1 MNSVIRTT
9 PRAAATTSATTSA
22 ATANPATPQQIS
34 VGELVARFL
43 SQCGVQAAFGVIS
56 IHNMPILD
64 AFHRLGQ
71 VRFVPARGE
80 QGATG
85 MADAYA
91 RVSGGLGVVIT
102 STGTAAG
109 NTCGAMV
116 EAQTAGTP
124 LLHITGQVE
133 LPYLDRNLAYIHEAR
148 DQMSMMKSLCKS
160 AWRIWDAQSALGV
173 LRAAVRDAMSAP
185 AGPVGLEIPID
196 VQEMLVDLPD
206 DLSPLP
212 LPGAQP
218 DAAALDALA
227 AALRESKYDVL
238 ALTPRPDARSI
249 RTWSPGERSA
259 LILGTEGEGLSADAH
274 GIATQE
280 LRIPMAA
287 GIDSLNVSA
296 AAAVALYEFTTHVH
310 S

>member
-1 MNSVIRTT
+1 LNSVIQTT
-9 PRAAATTSATTSA
+9 RRATATTSTT
-22 ATANPATPQQIS
+22 TANTVTPQQIS

-133 LPYLDRNLAYIHEAR
+133 LPFLDRNLAYIHEAR

-173 LRAAVRDAMSAP
+173 LRAAVRDAMNAP

-212 LPGAQP
+212 LPGAHP

-227 AALRESKYDVL
+227 VACCVVSVAADWLSAEVCEGLRSIMPAALQAATSASL
-238 ALTPRPDARSI
+238 ANSTCSEDRCASVHHLTTARANLRRAASS
-249 RTWSPGERSA
+249 RATKGSA
-259 LILGTEGEGLSADAH
+259 TTSAHA
-274 GIATQE
+274 
-280 LRIPMAA
+280 
-287 GIDSLNVSA
+287 
-296 AAAVALYEFTTHVH
+296 
-310 S
+310 